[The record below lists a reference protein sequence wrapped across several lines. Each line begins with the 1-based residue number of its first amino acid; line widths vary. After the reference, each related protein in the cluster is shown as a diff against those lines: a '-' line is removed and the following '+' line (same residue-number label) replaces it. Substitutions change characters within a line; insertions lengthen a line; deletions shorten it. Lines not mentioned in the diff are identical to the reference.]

1 MGDKS
6 ASARALA
13 TIIILSLLSTVAIAD
28 DAGSG
33 SDAGGSA
40 SSSTSLSATN
50 STYSGN
56 LSATDTSD
64 FYSISMPNGT
74 GVSVGLTSP
83 SGADFDLY
91 LYDSGNSQIDSSLST
106 SSYDEVTSNGTGIG
120 GTTVYIE
127 ARRWSGSGQY
137 TLQVWI
143 FSEPQGP
150 TQNDAGSG
158 GDAGDDST
166 SATLLNSSNQ
176 SVSGWISDTFD
187 TQDWYNISV
196 PSGNGI
202 FVTMSFPNGSTS
214 GSQLSLIESSATYY
228 IQYDY
233 SSPYEVSSNGSNVGG
248 GYVYIRVLTNTDE
261 GDYNLTIT
269 LFSTSG
275 QPGSSQDDA
284 GSGLDAGDSSS
295 TSLQINMSG
304 NLTTFEGW
312 VDNNW
317 DTSDYYSVFVPN
329 NWTTWASLSWTN
341 TCLLYTSPSPRDRQ
355 KSRMPS
361 SA

>member
-1 MGDKS
+1 
-6 ASARALA
+6 
-13 TIIILSLLSTVAIAD
+13 
-28 DAGSG
+28 
-33 SDAGGSA
+33 
-40 SSSTSLSATN
+40 
-50 STYSGN
+50 
-56 LSATDTSD
+56 
-64 FYSISMPNGT
+64 MPNGT

-166 SATLLNSSNQ
+166 SATPLNSSNQ

-248 GYVYIRVLTNTDE
+248 GHVYIRVLTNTDQ

-304 NLTTFEGW
+304 NLTTFEG
-312 VDNNW
+312 
-317 DTSDYYSVFVPN
+317 
-329 NWTTWASLSWTN
+329 
-341 TCLLYTSPSPRDRQ
+341 CLLYTSPSPRD
-355 KSRMPS
+355 
-361 SA
+361 